1 VGRAWGALSLRQRA
15 GVAFV
20 VWAIAFEILAVA
32 TAIPGG
38 PTAALTVDD
47 DSPIVGQTVHFD
59 ASASVGHDNGRGR
72 IVSYRFDFGDGA
84 GTADQVSPT
93 ASHAYPDVG
102 ARRATVVVRDER
114 GNEGRASL
122 TVNVQPRP
130 PPTGPSP
137 DLAPV
142 AAATSPAEPSEG
154 DVVSLS
160 ITIVNHGE
168 AAAESATIDATDER
182 PNGTT
187 VAIGQTHLLAPLSP
201 GASVVVY
208 APSFIAEGVGNHTLR
223 IVVGNVTPSETYT
236 QDNVKTIW
244 MTVVPST
251 GPPPPT
257 GGEFPLATTLY
268 VLALAAAG
276 VAAAVVA
283 ARLLRPPREPGP
295 LEPPP
300 AEPRDESPPPLRPP

>member
-1 VGRAWGALSLRQRA
+1 MAL
-15 GVAFV
+15 V

-32 TAIPGG
+32 VAIPGG

-47 DSPIVGQTVHFD
+47 DSPIVGQTVRFD

-72 IVSYRFDFGDGA
+72 IVSYRFDFGDGT
-84 GTADQVSPT
+84 GTAEQVSPI
-93 ASHAYPDVG
+93 ASHAYADVG
-102 ARRATVVVRDER
+102 TRRATVVVRDAR

-122 TVNVQPRP
+122 TVDVQPRP

-142 AAATSPAEPSEG
+142 AASTNPADPSEG

-160 ITIVNHGE
+160 ITVVNHGE

-187 VAIGQTHLLAPLSP
+187 VPIGQTHLLEPLSP

-208 APSFIAEGVGNHTLR
+208 APSFVAQGVGNHTLR

-236 QDNVKTIW
+236 QDNVKTIR
-244 MTVVPST
+244 MTVVASA

-257 GGEFPLATTLY
+257 GGEFPLAT
-268 VLALAAAG
+268 VLLVLGLAAAG
-276 VAAAVVA
+276 VAAALVA
-283 ARLLRPPREPGP
+283 AWLLVRSREPRGS

-300 AEPRDESPPPLRPP
+300 AEPPDESPPPLRPP